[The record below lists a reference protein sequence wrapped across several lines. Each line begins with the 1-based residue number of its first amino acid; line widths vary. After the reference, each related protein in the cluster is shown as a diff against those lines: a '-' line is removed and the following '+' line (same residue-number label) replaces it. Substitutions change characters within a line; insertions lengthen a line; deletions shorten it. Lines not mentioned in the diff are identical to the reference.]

1 MVLEKT
7 LESPLDSKEIQPVH
21 SELTAVT
28 NSAGI
33 ELRIRVTAEND
44 GFIDKQISVLTED
57 KKKINGYLR
66 RLEPKGELYVE
77 IH

>member
-1 MVLEKT
+1 MAAVMIACKLPAGLT
-7 LESPLDSKEIQPVH
+7 LEV
-21 SELTAVT
+21 
-28 NSAGI
+28 
-33 ELRIRVTAEND
+33 D
-44 GFIDKQISVLTED
+44 GV